1 MNFKNLA
8 ENLIITIVVGLLCG
22 VIGYYSSIYSN
33 KTTIQLLRPTIEEA
47 IRKETTHISN
57 EFKTEIKKLKAKKDS
72 KIILETTPDIK
83 SNLKPAK
90 KRRGWFKSS
99 KR

>member
-8 ENLIITIVVGLLCG
+8 ENLIITIVVALVSGF
-22 VIGYYSSIYSN
+22 IGYWSSIKTN
-33 KTTIQLLRPTIEEA
+33 TTTIELLRPTIEEA

-72 KIILETTPDIK
+72 KVILETTPEVNSSIEPK
-83 SNLKPAK
+83 KRKRKWFNLK
-90 KRRGWFKSS
+90 R
-99 KR
+99 